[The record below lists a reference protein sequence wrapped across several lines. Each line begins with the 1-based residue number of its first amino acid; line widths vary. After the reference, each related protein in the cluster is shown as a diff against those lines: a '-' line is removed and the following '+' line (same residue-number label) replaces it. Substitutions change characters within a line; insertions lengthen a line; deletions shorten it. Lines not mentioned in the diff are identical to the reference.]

1 VLNVVIDVQI
11 FLHIKNKIMKRENF
25 KEFQERLKLD
35 LNLENDEDNIKLSTL
50 IYFTSVFC
58 AEQKLN
64 WRRQIVNIKKLINTT
79 IKNSK
84 QK

>member
-1 VLNVVIDVQI
+1 
-11 FLHIKNKIMKRENF
+11 MKRESF

-64 WRRQIVNIKKLINTT
+64 CRRQIVNIKKLINAT
-79 IKNSK
+79 IKKSK